1 MRLKLLVAVI
11 VGVVMALGI
20 PAPQR
25 PVAYN
30 GPRDTWYLEP
40 TERPPETT
48 LTGIASWY
56 PAGSWYTRKTQWFKG
71 TRHYAAAGRELR
83 KMIQALWPGH
93 RYWHQTPVRARI
105 TNPKTGISVLV
116 YITDICGCYSGT
128 PKDRSDDKIIDLSPE
143 VFQALGVRLGRGIQ
157 KVSVELLP

>member
-11 VGVVMALGI
+11 VGVVIALGI

-83 KMIQALWPGH
+83 KMIQVLWPGH

>member
-1 MRLKLLVAVI
+1 
-11 VGVVMALGI
+11 MALGI

>member
-105 TNPKTGISVLV
+105 TNLKTGLSVLV